1 MGRQALVIVTQ
12 TVSLRCRNHG
22 DLFKELRNSS
32 SAATPS
38 SVVTQRRTLTV
49 CVTFERDSIGEDEA
63 NYRTR
68 YNAGHIRWANRQAK
82 APD

>member
-1 MGRQALVIVTQ
+1 MFFTGLLETTSMDPGA
-12 TVSLRCRNHG
+12 
-22 DLFKELRNSS
+22 
-32 SAATPS
+32 
-38 SVVTQRRTLTV
+38 QRHKLTV
-49 CVTFERDSIGEDEA
+49 CVTFERDSIGEYEA